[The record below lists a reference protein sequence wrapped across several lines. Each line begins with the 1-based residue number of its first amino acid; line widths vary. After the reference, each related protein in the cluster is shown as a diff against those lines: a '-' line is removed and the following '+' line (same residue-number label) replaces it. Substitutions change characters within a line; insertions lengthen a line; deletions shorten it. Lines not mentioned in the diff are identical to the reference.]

1 LRINIKDH
9 STPILGVQHR
19 SATPEEKIPD
29 INERLRPHT
38 ADLAE
43 ALDLRPIPAL
53 SSRHRLVFRDD
64 ESFYLYIGGNL
75 AGLWSDE
82 RAEAGGKDL
91 VEFIAYVRDESPDD
105 ARRYAENF
113 LRGRRDEL
121 ARHLWSISKP
131 IPGTPAETYL
141 RSRGLKTSGL
151 PLSLRYLHPYK
162 DFPGS
167 LIGRVTDDDGTI
179 HALQRICITPEG
191 APVFDEDGKK
201 LKPQLGPVS
210 KGVVRFPGHGE
221 LVIVEGIE
229 TGLAVN
235 QRGYEVHCVL
245 STSNFERHL
254 RSLPKDKPVIIGR
267 DFAHEGEAADL
278 VMCKVFFALAQ
289 EGYTV
294 RMADPIDGLAASDAS
309 VPKGMDFLDLLV
321 LEGAGAVE
329 KAILAAQEVGP
340 HYRSDPMRAEDISFE
355 IYEEVRDFVS
365 FEEKEGEQIKI
376 GHAAP
381 AGIGK
386 TELVLQALAE
396 KGAGKFVEYLVPTHD
411 LASEIEERLRKK
423 NKSLPIFHLHGR
435 DKEHCQKWELAE
447 DVANAGLS
455 VQGFLCRKQDKNE
468 DTGEII
474 HEWRCPHYFECAYQ
488 KQFIGKGQK
497 DTPGVR
503 LRATEAIY
511 HPRHPEAPKP
521 DKVIIDERL
530 PSLVRK
536 TSLPISLLADPG
548 GIPGRHDLDDEQRE
562 AIDRVC
568 RVLLEAIGEDAPLR
582 KYLEDAGVTADD
594 LALAISAI
602 GTEAEPAIMPH
613 HTTHE
618 QRTALGSFK
627 RKGFGRMAHCF
638 RLMKEEMETLPSRD
652 TFGRVYTYYSRNG
665 EKLVGIR
672 YQPTLYVPKDAS
684 VLWID
689 ADLDPAIAEKIVPG
703 ISVRT
708 FQAERKD
715 VHVTQVSDRTFSKTS
730 LMKNGEATKL
740 LAQAQDFIARTAT
753 PGTLIVATKKILDLL
768 KIPRGCRSVHW
779 GKHRGRDDLKDC
791 HTAII
796 LGREEYSASEYEK
809 IASALFWSDPD
820 QISPLKKEK
829 TLSESLRTYRMR
841 DGSVQTAK
849 VSVYPHSKGQK
860 LVELGR
866 ERETLQ
872 AIDRLRLVRNDTP
885 KQVYILCNIPLDI
898 EVDELMTWREL
909 RDFKHIGAHLEKY
922 GAIPVSVREMARM
935 LKISEWEAR
944 KALEN
949 FSPPDDAV
957 RVQYRKYGQ
966 RGSPSEAYALADA
979 SEEDIQ
985 RSLSAVQIE
994 MFPQDEKEEQLPCPD
1009 NDDAGIGDE
1018 EKRINIVPGLAG
1030 TISPEGVKVR
1040 EVIVPDTRVGA
1051 GPFRSQLE

>member
-1 LRINIKDH
+1 MKDH

-19 SATPEEKIPD
+19 SATPKEKVID
-29 INERLRPHT
+29 INERLRPHL

-53 SSRHRLVFRDD
+53 SSRHRLVLRDD
-64 ESFYLYIGGNL
+64 ESLYLYIGGNL
-75 AGLWSDE
+75 AGQWDDE
-82 RAEAGGKDL
+82 RAEAGSRDL
-91 VEFIAYVRDESPDD
+91 VEFIAHVRDKGLDD
-105 ARRYAENF
+105 ACRFAERF

-121 ARHLWSISKP
+121 ARHLWEISKP
-131 IPGTPAETYL
+131 IAGTPGEAYL
-141 RSRGLKTSGL
+141 RGRGLKTSAL
-151 PLSLRYLHPYK
+151 PSSLRYLEPHK

-167 LIGRVTDDDGTI
+167 LIGSVTDDDGTV
-179 HALQRICITPEG
+179 HALQRICLTPEG
-191 APVFDEDGKK
+191 EKHPAG
-201 LKPQLGPVS
+201 KPQLGPVS
-210 KGVVRFPGHGE
+210 KGVVRFPGDGE
-221 LVIVEGIE
+221 LVVVEGIE

-245 STSNFERHL
+245 SASNFDRHL

-267 DFAHEGEAADL
+267 DFAHEGETADL
-278 VMCKVFFALAQ
+278 VMRKVFFALAQ
-289 EGYTV
+289 EGYAV
-294 RMADPIDGLAASDAS
+294 RMADPLAGLAASNAS

-321 LEGAGAVE
+321 LEGASAVE
-329 KAILAAQEVGP
+329 RVIQAAQEVGP
-340 HYRSDPMRAEDISFE
+340 HYKSDPMRAEDISFQ
-355 IYEEVRDFVS
+355 IYDEVRDFVS

-386 TELVLQALAE
+386 TELVLKALAE
-396 KGAGKFVEYLVPTHD
+396 HGAGKFVEYLVPTHD
-411 LASEIEERLRKK
+411 LASEIEARLRKK
-423 NKSLPIFHLHGR
+423 NKSLPIFHIHGR
-435 DKEHCQKWELAE
+435 DKDHCLKWELAE
-447 DVANAGLS
+447 DVANAGFS
-455 VQGFLCRKQDKNE
+455 VQNFLCRREEKDEK
-468 DTGEII
+468 TGEVISASY
-474 HEWRCPHYFECAYQ
+474 CPHYWDCAYQ
-488 KQFIGKGQK
+488 RQFIGSNQK
-497 DTPGVR
+497 KIPGVR

-521 DKVIIDERL
+521 KKVIIDERL

-548 GIPGRHDLDDEQRE
+548 GIPGRHDLEDEQRE

-568 RVLLEAIGEDAPLR
+568 NVFLEAIGQDVPLR
-582 KYLEDAGVTADD
+582 KYFEDTGITADD
-594 LALAISAI
+594 LTLAISAI

-613 HTTHE
+613 HTTDE

-627 RKGFGRMAHCF
+627 RKGFGRMARCF

-665 EKLVGIR
+665 EKLVGMR

-689 ADLDPAIAEKIVPG
+689 ADLDPVIAEKIVPG

-715 VHVTQVSDRTFSKTS
+715 VHVTQVSDRTFSRTS
-730 LMKNGEATKL
+730 LLSKDEKL
-740 LAQAQDFIARTAT
+740 LSEAQDFISRTAT

-768 KIPRGCRSVHW
+768 KVPKGCRSVHW

-796 LGREEYSASEYEK
+796 IGREEYSASEYEK
-809 IASALFWSDPD
+809 IASALFWQDPAT
-820 QISPLKKEK
+820 ITPLKKEG

-872 AIDRLRLVRNDTP
+872 AIDRLRLVRNDEP

-898 EVDELMTWREL
+898 EVDELMSWREL

-935 LKISEWEAR
+935 LNISEWEAR

-957 RVQYRKYGQ
+957 RVLYRKYGQ

-994 MFPQDEKEEQLPCPD
+994 MFPQDEKEEQMQVPCLD
-1009 NDDAGIGDE
+1009 NDDTGMGDE
-1018 EKRINIVPGLAG
+1018 EKRINIVPGLAVTVSG
-1030 TISPEGVKVR
+1030 TTQPVGGKMEKAVVVDR
-1040 EVIVPDTRVGA
+1040 RVSA
-1051 GPFRSQLE
+1051 GPL

>member
-1 LRINIKDH
+1 MKDH

-19 SATPEEKIPD
+19 SATPKEKVID
-29 INERLRPHT
+29 INERLRLHLG
-38 ADLAE
+38 DLAE
-43 ALDLRPIPAL
+43 ALALRPLPAL

-82 RAEAGGKDL
+82 RAEAGSRDL
-91 VEFIAYVRDESPDD
+91 VEFIAYVRDKGLDD

-121 ARHLWSISKP
+121 ARYLWSISKP
-131 IPGTPAETYL
+131 IAGTPAEAYI
-141 RSRGLKTSGL
+141 RSRGLKTSAL
-151 PLSLRYLHPYK
+151 PLSLRYLEPHK

-167 LIGRVTDDDGTI
+167 LVGAVTDEAGTV
-179 HALQRICITPEG
+179 HALQRICLTPEG
-191 APVFDEDGKK
+191 TPVFGEDGKK

-210 KGVVRFPGHGE
+210 SGVVRFPGDGE

-235 QRGYEVHCVL
+235 QLGYEVHCVL
-245 STSNFERHL
+245 SASNFDRHL
-254 RSLPKDKPVIIGR
+254 RSLPKDKHVIIGR

-278 VMCKVFFALAQ
+278 VMRKVFFALAQ
-289 EGYTV
+289 DGYSV
-294 RMADPIDGLAASDAS
+294 RMADPLDGLAASNAAI
-309 VPKGMDFLDLLV
+309 PKGLDFLDLLV

-329 KAILAAQEVGP
+329 KAIQAAEEVAP
-340 HYRSDPMRAEDISFE
+340 HFKSDPMSAEDISFQ
-355 IYEEVRDFVS
+355 IYDEVRDFVS
-365 FEEKEGEQIKI
+365 FEEKDGEQIKI
-376 GHAAP
+376 GYAAP

-386 TELVLQALAE
+386 TELVLKALAE

-411 LASEIEERLRKK
+411 LATEIEERLRKK
-423 NKSLPIFHLHGR
+423 NKSLPIFHIHGR
-435 DKEHCQKWELAE
+435 DKEHCQKNELAE
-447 DVANAGLS
+447 EMANAGLS
-455 VQGFLCRKQDKNE
+455 PQSFLCRKEEKDDK
-468 DTGEII
+468 TGEVISASY
-474 HEWRCPHYFECAYQ
+474 CPHYWECGYQ
-488 KQFIGKGQK
+488 RQFIGSNQK
-497 DTPGVR
+497 KTPGVR
-503 LRATEAIY
+503 LRATEAIH

-521 DKVIIDERL
+521 QKVIIDERL

-536 TSLPISLLADPG
+536 TSLPIALLADPG

-568 RVLLEAIGEDAPLR
+568 SVFLEAILKDAPLR
-582 KYLEDAGVTADD
+582 KYLEDAGVTAED
-594 LALAISAI
+594 LTLAVSAI

-627 RKGFGRMAHCF
+627 RKGFGRMARCF
-638 RLMKEEMETLPSRD
+638 RLMKEEMEALPSRD

-665 EKLVGIR
+665 EKLVGMR
-672 YQPTLYVPKDAS
+672 YSPTLYVPKDAS

-689 ADLDPAIAEKIVPG
+689 ADLDPVIAEKIVPG

-708 FQAERKD
+708 FQAERKG

-730 LMKNGEATKL
+730 LLSKDEKL
-740 LAQAQDFIARTAT
+740 LSEAQDFISRTAT

-768 KIPRGCRSVHW
+768 KVPKGCRSVHW

-796 LGREEYSASEYEK
+796 IGREEYPASEYEK
-809 IASALFWSDPD
+809 IASALFWQDPEP
-820 QISPLKKEK
+820 ISPLKKER

-841 DGSVQTAK
+841 DGSVRTAK
-849 VSVYPHSKGQK
+849 VNVYPHIKGQV

-909 RDFKHIGAHLEKY
+909 TGSTLLNDFLEEN
-922 GAIPVSVREMARM
+922 GVVPTSRREIARAVGM
-935 LKISEWEAR
+935 TEREAR
-944 KALEN
+944 TELSY

-966 RGSPSEAYALADA
+966 RGSPSEAIAMPSAT
-979 SEEDIQ
+979 EEDIQ

-994 MFPQDEKEEQLPCPD
+994 MFPQDEKEEQMQVACPVA
-1009 NDDAGIGDE
+1009 DDVWHE
-1018 EKRINIVPGLAG
+1018 EKRLNIVPGLAVTVSG
-1030 TISPEGVKVR
+1030 TPHPTGGKME
-1040 EVIVPDTRVGA
+1040 EVIVFDPGVIA
-1051 GPFRSQLE
+1051 GPLRSQLE

>member
-1 LRINIKDH
+1 
-9 STPILGVQHR
+9 VQPP
-19 SATPEEKIPD
+19 SQNYFEKVSG
-29 INERLRPHT
+29 RLRPHL
-38 ADLAE
+38 ADLTE
-43 ALDLRPIPAL
+43 ALELRPIPAL
-53 SSRHRLVFRDD
+53 SSRHRLVLRQD
-64 ESFYLYIGGNL
+64 ESLYLYIGGNL
-75 AGLWSDE
+75 SGLWSDE
-82 RAEAGGKDL
+82 RAEAGSRDL
-91 VEFIAYVRDESPDD
+91 VEFIAYVRDKGLDD
-105 ARRYAENF
+105 ARRFAENF

-131 IPGTPAETYL
+131 ISGTPGEAYIK
-141 RSRGLKTSGL
+141 SRGLKTSDL
-151 PLSLRYLHPYK
+151 PSSLRYLEPHK

-167 LIGRVTDDDGTI
+167 LVGAVTDESGTI
-179 HALQRICITPEG
+179 HAVTRIYLNAKGE
-191 APVFDEDGKK
+191 AVYDEEGKK
-201 LKPQLGPVS
+201 KKLSIGVVG

-235 QRGYEVHCVL
+235 QRGHEVHCVL
-245 STSNFERHL
+245 SVANFERHL

-278 VMCKVFFALAQ
+278 VMRKVFFSLAQ
-289 EGYTV
+289 DGYTV

-321 LEGAGAVE
+321 LEGASAVE
-329 KAILAAQEVGP
+329 KAIRGAHEVGP
-340 HYRSDPMRAEDISFE
+340 HYKSDPMRAEDISFQ
-355 IYEEVRDFVS
+355 IYDEVRDFVS
-365 FEEKEGEQIKI
+365 FDEKNGEQIKI

-386 TELVLQALAE
+386 TELVLKALAE

-411 LASEIEERLRKK
+411 LATEIEERLRKK
-423 NKSLPIFHLHGR
+423 NKSLHIFHLHGR
-435 DKEHCQKWELAE
+435 DKDHCQKWELAE
-447 DVANAGLS
+447 DIANAGFS
-455 VQGFLCRKQDKNE
+455 VQNFLCRREGKDEK
-468 DTGEII
+468 TGEVISASY
-474 HEWRCPHYFECAYQ
+474 CPHYWDCAYQ
-488 KQFIGKGQK
+488 RQFIGSNQK
-497 DTPGVR
+497 TTPGVR

-521 DKVIIDERL
+521 EKVIIDERL

-548 GIPGRHDLDDEQRE
+548 GIPGRHDLEDDQRE

-568 RVLLEAIGEDAPLR
+568 RVFLEAIGQDVPLR
-582 KYLEDAGVTADD
+582 KYFEDAGVTAED

-602 GTEAEPAIMPH
+602 GTEAEPSISPDQ
-613 HTTHE
+613 TTQV
-618 QRTALGSFK
+618 QRTALGNFK
-627 RKGFGRMAHCF
+627 RKGFGRMARCF
-638 RLMKEEMETLPSRD
+638 RLMKEEMEVLSSRD
-652 TFGRVYTYYSRNG
+652 TFARVYTYYSRHG
-665 EKLVGIR
+665 EKLVGLR

-689 ADLDPAIAEKIVPG
+689 ADLDPVIAEKIIPG

-715 VHVTQVSDRTFSKTS
+715 VHVTQVSDRTFSRTS
-730 LMKNGEATKL
+730 LLSKDEKL
-740 LAQAQDFIARTAT
+740 LCEAQDFISRTAT

-768 KIPRGCRSVHW
+768 KVPKGCRSVHW

-809 IASALFWSDPD
+809 IAKALFWDDPN
-820 QISPLKKEK
+820 PVPALKKEK

-841 DGSVQTAK
+841 DGSIRTEK
-849 VSVYPHSKGQK
+849 VSVYPYSKAQK

-885 KQVYILCNIPLDI
+885 KQVYILCNVPLDI

-909 RDFKHIGAHLEKY
+909 TGSTLLNDFLEENGAV
-922 GAIPVSVREMARM
+922 PVTVRGVATALGTTERAARTE
-935 LKISEWEAR
+935 LSY
-944 KALEN
+944 

-966 RGSPSEAYALADA
+966 RGSPSEAYALPSAT
-979 SEEDIQ
+979 EEDIQ
-985 RSLSAVQIE
+985 RSLAAVQIE
-994 MFPQDEKEEQLPCPD
+994 LFAEEKEEQLPCLD
-1009 NDDAGIGDE
+1009 NDDVGIGHE
-1018 EKRINIVPGLAG
+1018 EKRINIVPGLAVTVSG
-1030 TISPEGVKVR
+1030 ATQPTGGKME
-1040 EVIVPDTRVGA
+1040 EVIVFDRKISA
-1051 GPFRSQLE
+1051 GPLRSILE